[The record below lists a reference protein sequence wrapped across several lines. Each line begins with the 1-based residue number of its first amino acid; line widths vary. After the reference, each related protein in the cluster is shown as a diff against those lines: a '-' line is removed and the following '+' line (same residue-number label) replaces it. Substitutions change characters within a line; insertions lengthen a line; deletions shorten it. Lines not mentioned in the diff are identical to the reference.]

1 MPEAHLPQPSIAP
14 QPATILLVEDDE
26 GVRLS
31 VAGFLERKQYHVIQA
46 INGVDAWESFQK
58 HPPTLVISDLKMPR
72 MGGLELL
79 ARIAASE
86 NPVPVIL
93 LSGVSGVSEVVDA
106 LRSGAADFLVKP
118 IVDFHILYHAIDKCL
133 ERVRL
138 LEQNRLYQ
146 GQLEKANGELTAH
159 LRALEQDQQSGR
171 QLQLKLYPQ
180 QDLQIGNYHFSH
192 RMIPSLYLS
201 GDFLEYIRFGAEHL
215 GFYIADV
222 SGHGV
227 SSAFVTAL
235 LRHFSLNIHRETR
248 EATLDGKPIP
258 FPTPADAMAYY
269 NRELLAAGIDKYAT
283 IFMGLIDTKHNTL
296 TYSVAGHLP
305 MPILVSG
312 EKAHYLQGSGMPV
325 GILREAEYQNV
336 TVQLPETF
344 TLVLCSDGV
353 LEIMPADN
361 LLGKEAIL
369 LERIAASDR
378 TQQGVE
384 QALDLDSVSGAPDD
398 IAVMTLVKTA

>member
-1 MPEAHLPQPSIAP
+1 MPENHALQPSTP
-14 QPATILLVEDDE
+14 QQPISILVVDDNE
-26 GVRLS
+26 IMRSSL
-31 VAGFLERKQYHVIQA
+31 AAFLESKHYHVELA
-46 INGVDAWESFQK
+46 VNGVDAWECFQRN
-58 HPPTLVISDLKMPR
+58 PPALVITDLQMPH
-72 MGGLELL
+72 MNGLELL
-79 ARIAASE
+79 HCIATSE
-86 NPVPVIL
+86 HPVPVIM
-93 LSGVSGVSEVVDA
+93 LSGVSGISEVVEA
-106 LRSGAADFLVKP
+106 LRNGAADFLVKP
-118 IVDFHILYHAIDKCL
+118 IADFHILRHAIDKCL

-138 LEQNRLYQ
+138 VEQNRSYQ
-146 GQLEKANGELTAH
+146 AQLEKANSELTAH
-159 LRALEQDQQSGR
+159 LQALEQDQQSGR

-180 QDLQIGNYHFSH
+180 QDLHIGHYHFSH

-201 GDFLEYIRFGAEHL
+201 GDFLEYIRFGEEHL

-283 IFMGLIDTKHNTL
+283 IFMGLIDKKNNVL

-305 MPILVSG
+305 MPILASG
-312 EKAHYLQGSGMPV
+312 DDVHYLEGSGMPV

-336 TVQLPETF
+336 TVQLPDTF

-353 LEIMPADN
+353 LEILPADN
-361 LLGKEAIL
+361 LLGKEALL

-378 TQQGVE
+378 TQQGIE
-384 QALDLDSVSGAPDD
+384 QQLHLDEVSGAPDD